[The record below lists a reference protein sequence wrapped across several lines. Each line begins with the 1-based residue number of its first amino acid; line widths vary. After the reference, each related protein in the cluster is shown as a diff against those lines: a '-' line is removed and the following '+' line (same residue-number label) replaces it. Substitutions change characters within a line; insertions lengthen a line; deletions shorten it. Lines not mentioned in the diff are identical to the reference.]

1 MGDPD
6 EVVERLRRICVAL
19 PEVVEE
25 RAWRGT
31 RWKVRAT
38 TFAHVLEVEDGD
50 PPSYA
55 KAAGTD
61 GPVSVLTFRSEGA
74 ELAALRHAGH
84 PFFSVTWAE
93 NVIGVVLDGGVDWE
107 EVTELLTESY
117 CASAPQKLVDQVH
130 RPAEV

>member
-6 EVVERLRRICVAL
+6 EVVERLRRICLAL

-84 PFFSVTWAE
+84 PFFSVAWAE

-117 CASAPQKLVDQVH
+117 CASAPQKLVDRVN

>member
-6 EVVERLRRICVAL
+6 EVVERLRRICLAL

-31 RWKVRAT
+31 RWKVRTT

-55 KAAGTD
+55 EAAGTD
-61 GPVSVLTFRSEGA
+61 GPVSVVTFRSEGA

-84 PFFSVTWAE
+84 PFFTVRWAE
-93 NVIGVVLDGGVDWE
+93 NVVGVVLDEGVDWE
-107 EVTELLTESY
+107 EVAELLTESY
-117 CASAPQKLVDQVH
+117 CASAPRKLVERVH